1 MSLKWWSVI
10 IGSFVLWTTL
20 IVVGFWQSEER
31 RNFLESILAEWI
43 GLLFALGIVVW
54 LIEGPVL
61 TRERKLRRIL
71 EYKWKV
77 FQKAWEI
84 GHMLA
89 REMAESLVDA
99 FEPKVDLYG
108 EERGNWQRFEPLL
121 RKVFKHARDVP
132 DMGLPSHPS
141 LEKGD
146 VDKFFE
152 LCRSMIMSIREV
164 IDSDHEME
172 GNVSLLASHLHQIE
186 GHIERAERLGLV
198 QNQGMR
204 YELMGE
210 IGGLTLDVIEAI
222 TRLPEGSKPT

>member
-1 MSLKWWSVI
+1 M
-10 IGSFVLWTTL
+10 F
-20 IVVGFWQSEER
+20 
-31 RNFLESILAEWI
+31 
-43 GLLFALGIVVW
+43 FALVIVRW

-99 FEPKVDLYG
+99 FEPKVDIYE

-132 DMGLPSHPS
+132 DMGLPPHP
-141 LEKGD
+141 
-146 VDKFFE
+146 
-152 LCRSMIMSIREV
+152 
-164 IDSDHEME
+164 
-172 GNVSLLASHLHQIE
+172 
-186 GHIERAERLGLV
+186 
-198 QNQGMR
+198 
-204 YELMGE
+204 
-210 IGGLTLDVIEAI
+210 
-222 TRLPEGSKPT
+222 